1 MIFPLTIEQFQQ
13 EPEFKDGTGAEFLKA
28 FINAVNGFYEFGR
41 KLKDNSQRV
50 TVEMLQKHYEHT
62 YNEKCSSADN
72 SFFDIYA
79 KYANDAYQQG
89 VKDSAGAGAS

>member
-1 MIFPLTIEQFQQ
+1 MIYPLTIEQFQH

-28 FINAVNGFYEFGR
+28 FINAVNGFYEFGM
-41 KLKDNSQRV
+41 KPKDSSQRV
-50 TVEMLQKHYEHT
+50 TVEMVQRDYERT
-62 YNEKCSSADN
+62 YNEKCSSAD
-72 SFFDIYA
+72 SDFFSIYA